1 MPSSDHSQRT
11 LAAIVV
17 TDVVGFSARMSVNEA
32 ATLTLVNRD
41 LQRIADLCDTHEGQ
55 VLKTTGD
62 GLLLYFASAVQA
74 VACAITI
81 QAAFADLAEGLA
93 PEQYLEHRIGIHLGD
108 IFFNQADVM
117 GNGVNI
123 AARLQTYADPGG
135 ICLSQTVYDVVKAS
149 LQLEAAYVGPLT
161 LKNIHDPVPT
171 YKITPRRHKSSAA
184 EAAAVSRDDM
194 TQLGTP
200 QPGLLLDSIVQTLSQ
215 HPQQL
220 RIKKLIFGTCQ
231 HAWEN
236 DSTVLEQFDLKDLLK
251 TLLQRYPTAQQFK
264 HSLDYIVAGLN
275 RVSLYT
281 SVAEIIL
288 EQVQPWYAHRNE
300 HTLLEGHGSPA
311 PPYDRYQAAANNC
324 EQSSDPMRM
333 KKLIYCICHNTW
345 INDPEFLQPL
355 AMRDLIIDLHGI
367 APTPKD
373 LKYHLKRV
381 IQRLNRKSEYTQIG
395 NQVLQACRQLYQASP
410 ETTQLSTSHGVAAE
424 QTQLTPAVSPAV
436 EETELV
442 SESEVLTES
451 DDDADAPL
459 TTVSTSLSV
468 ENPELTTAHA
478 SLSVQTVVQPSGQ
491 PQYNLANLVDLRAE
505 IMKYTNPLR
514 AKILLLS
521 SLRGPFGFTQQDWL
535 VLKSKTLDELLQGM
549 FNYCPSLA
557 DLESKLTI
565 ISRCLDNEDEN
576 AQVAGALIQAMKPYY
591 TSEEP
596 AKSPST
602 AMATPSASTAAA
614 MTQLSPA

>member
-17 TDVVGFSARMSVNEA
+17 TDVVGFSARMSANEA

-74 VACAITI
+74 VACAVTI

-93 PEQYLEHRIGIHLGD
+93 PEHYLEHRIGIHLGD
-108 IFFNQADVM
+108 IFFNHADVM

-149 LQLEAAYVGPLT
+149 LQLEATYVGPLT
-161 LKNIHDPVPT
+161 LKNIQDPVPT
-171 YKITPRRHKSSAA
+171 YKIRAPRQESSAA
-184 EAAAVSRDDM
+184 EVAGVGRDDM
-194 TQLGTP
+194 TQLGPP
-200 QPGLLLDSIVQTLSQ
+200 QPGLLLESIVQTLSQ

-236 DSTVLEQFDLKDLLK
+236 DSTVLEQFELKELLR

-281 SVAEIIL
+281 SVADIIL
-288 EQVQPWYAHRNE
+288 EQVQPWYAHRTE
-300 HTLLEGHGSPA
+300 HTLLEGHFSRSST
-311 PPYDRYQAAANNC
+311 YDRYQAVASSC
-324 EQSSDPMRM
+324 EQSSDPLRI

-345 INDPEFLQPL
+345 VNDPEFLQPL

-367 APTPKD
+367 ASTPKD

-381 IQRLNRKSEYTQIG
+381 IQRLNRKTEYTQLG
-395 NQVLQACRQLYQASP
+395 NQVLQACRQLYQESTD
-410 ETTQLSTSHGVAAE
+410 TTQLPTPRVVATE
-424 QTQLTPAVSPAV
+424 QTQLAPEAAVSPENTQMVADPG
-436 EETELV
+436 TD
-442 SESEVLTES
+442 T
-451 DDDADAPL
+451 DAAW
-459 TTVSTSLSV
+459 TTVSTCLSA
-468 ENPELTTAHA
+468 ENPELTTAHS
-478 SLSVQTVVQPSGQ
+478 SLSVQTAAEPTGQ
-491 PQYNLANLVDLRAE
+491 PKYNLASLVDLRAE

-535 VLKSKTLDELLQGM
+535 VLKSKTLDDLLQGM

-576 AQVAGALIQAMKPYY
+576 AQVASALLQAMKPYY
-591 TSEEP
+591 TSEE
-596 AKSPST
+596 SPTLTST
-602 AMATPSASTAAA
+602 QMATPPASTAAP
-614 MTQLSPA
+614 MTQLSPV